1 LTNVSNYF
9 DISKKIIKKIFGK
22 FKLGCYLCIKYD
34 TMSIELPFIEDNISN
49 SWLVKVNERLTL
61 CLLKIKDHNDI
72 TEEDYE
78 LLRVLYGVYENQDY
92 PLYRTKPVIVDT
104 KAVQQ
109 GLFMTERPR
118 DTVHDDLAQ

>member
-1 LTNVSNYF
+1 
-9 DISKKIIKKIFGK
+9 
-22 FKLGCYLCIKYD
+22 
-34 TMSIELPFIEDNISN
+34 MSIELPFIEDNISN

-92 PLYRTKPVIVDT
+92 PLYRTKPVFVDT
-104 KAVQQ
+104 KAIQQ
-109 GLFMTERPR
+109 GLFMTESPKNM
-118 DTVHDDLAQ
+118 VHDDLAQ